1 MSHLDLLSESERCL
15 NHLMYVII
23 YYYCCFKLLCYNSIL
38 DYCTSCGSCGEGDK
52 RAVNKNSW
60 FTFRSG
66 RLTASVIK
74 TAARTNHAMTSSSL
88 VKRICYPE
96 VS

>member
-1 MSHLDLLSESERCL
+1 MLLHSVAHVEETRGQSTKKSR
-15 NHLMYVII
+15 
-23 YYYCCFKLLCYNSIL
+23 
-38 DYCTSCGSCGEGDK
+38 
-52 RAVNKNSW
+52 
-60 FTFRSG
+60 FTLRSG

-74 TAARTNHAMTSSSL
+74 SVATNHAMTSPSL